1 MEVPDNKYI
10 FSNSAVSLLI
20 DKNDKKKGKE
30 MKNISLVLFEEIR
43 KASAKLIN
51 ETMGLFNQPDAN
63 GKTPV
68 ERLFDGIAEKIKQG
82 ADALSP
88 EAIKIAL
95 SYHEISRE
103 TITFKE
109 LVEIIKRDYKLTQ
122 GMNVCVLKTQKENE
136 FTEFDI
142 MACSAEKEVLFD
154 PQYPW
159 CHIVVAVPDPEFLKM
174 FGEKSMLVLK

>member
-1 MEVPDNKYI
+1 M
-10 FSNSAVSLLI
+10 
-20 DKNDKKKGKE
+20 KGKE
-30 MKNISLVLFEEIR
+30 MKNVSLIALFEEIR

-51 ETMGLFNQPDAN
+51 EAIELLNRPDAN
-63 GKTPV
+63 GKTPF
-68 ERLFDGIAEKIKQG
+68 ERIFDEISEKIKQG
-82 ADALSP
+82 TEALSP

-103 TITFKE
+103 TITFQE
-109 LVEIIKRDYKLTQ
+109 LVAIIKRDYKLTP

-142 MACSAEKEVLFD
+142 MACSAEKNVLFN

-159 CHIVVAVPDPEFLKM
+159 CHIVVAAPDPEFLKM